1 MLISPS
7 GGIAD
12 TNQTGRSPATAQ
24 DYADI
29 KNPLTALARHNAS
42 SLGII
47 RASA

>member
-1 MLISPS
+1 MIISPS
-7 GGIAD
+7 GGITD

-29 KNPLTALARHNAS
+29 NNPLTALARHNAN

-47 RASA
+47 RCTA